1 MESGPVLWLEG
12 EGQSSLDSAAAAEHA
27 APQIDLS
34 RLIIPEKETQRKK
47 KEKGARND
55 YITGLWSSRGLGTSG
70 PYSEGLFRDMMSENY
85 RTLLSLGES
94 DFPPEIDD
102 GQDLVD

>member
-55 YITGLWSSRGLGTSG
+55 YITDITARCMIKELSPKEAINKG
-70 PYSEGLFRDMMSENY
+70 ELFQALMMDKHKSY
-85 RTLLSLGES
+85 DIK
-94 DFPPEIDD
+94 DFNFRK
-102 GQDLVD
+102 LAKYA